1 MKRQADNEDLA
12 NFWRKHQADFLALVS
27 PPMALFQVFDV
38 LPDVY
43 FFVKNASGQTLFC
56 SRNLP
61 SHHGF
66 RSVEEMLGK
75 TDQELTPGPMA
86 DAILADDQAI
96 SETGQPL
103 LKKMELWV
111 DLLGLPT
118 WHLCSKFPLKDRHG
132 KVIGIMGV
140 LRSVEWGN
148 PDLPIDRTLEPAVQ
162 LLENNLKE
170 FPGLECLSDHCFK
183 SARQF
188 QRLFKQMFGMGPR
201 EYWMKLRIREACHLL
216 RLGTQ
221 EISDVAIELG
231 FCDQSTFTVH
241 FRRNVGV
248 TPAHYA
254 KQHHASDKHA
264 HRTGRSKGSGFFDS
278 HT

>member
-27 PPMALFQVFDV
+27 PPLALFQVFDV

-96 SETGQPL
+96 YETGQPL

-118 WHLCSKFPLKDRHG
+118 WHLCSKFPLKDR
-132 KVIGIMGV
+132 
-140 LRSVEWGN
+140 
-148 PDLPIDRTLEPAVQ
+148 
-162 LLENNLKE
+162 
-170 FPGLECLSDHCFK
+170 
-183 SARQF
+183 
-188 QRLFKQMFGMGPR
+188 
-201 EYWMKLRIREACHLL
+201 
-216 RLGTQ
+216 
-221 EISDVAIELG
+221 
-231 FCDQSTFTVH
+231 
-241 FRRNVGV
+241 
-248 TPAHYA
+248 
-254 KQHHASDKHA
+254 
-264 HRTGRSKGSGFFDS
+264 
-278 HT
+278 